1 MTTVVE
7 ENADIDIY
15 EAFKNCDE
23 EIIHAALSSSEFDV
37 SKLCS
42 NDPRYNGYALLHFA
56 CGYCTREIIE
66 LTLKH
71 PTCKINIL
79 NKPPPG
85 REEMTALDFL
95 QFNMNDDMKKDTE
108 FLRQNYGAKTA
119 QEVIADNINN
129 YDDNDGNSNK
139 DNEKEDDGREGGLAK
154 KPRQETAL
162 LKEDSPTEE

>member
-1 MTTVVE
+1 
-7 ENADIDIY
+7 
-15 EAFKNCDE
+15 
-23 EIIHAALSSSEFDV
+23 
-37 SKLCS
+37 
-42 NDPRYNGYALLHFA
+42 
-56 CGYCTREIIE
+56 
-66 LTLKH
+66 
-71 PTCKINIL
+71 
-79 NKPPPG
+79 
-85 REEMTALDFL
+85 MTALDFL

-154 KPRQETAL
+154 KQRQETAL